1 MYKYASGIPLSNQS
15 CRYAG
20 AAGRMMIV
28 ALVRLLRWLIKS
40 LRANPYNIDCFLI
53 SQKGIQDV
61 KNRPENK
68 LFHQVHAEV
77 SMSENI
83 KNNIR
88 INKYIIMIT
97 RKVNMDIELV
107 KSAVV

>member
-40 LRANPYNIDCFLI
+40 LRANLNNIDCFLI

-61 KNRPENK
+61 KHRPDNK
-68 LFHQVHAEV
+68 LFHQVQAEV
-77 SMSENI
+77 SMSENTE
-83 KNNIR
+83 NNIR
-88 INKYIIMIT
+88 INEYIMIT
-97 RKVNMDIELV
+97 RKVSMDIELV
-107 KSAVV
+107 KPALV

>member
-1 MYKYASGIPLSNQS
+1 MYKYASGIPLTNRS

-61 KNRPENK
+61 KHRPDNK
-68 LFHQVHAEV
+68 LFHQVQAEV
-77 SMSENI
+77 SMSENTE
-83 KNNIR
+83 NNIR
-88 INKYIIMIT
+88 INEYIMIT
-97 RKVNMDIELV
+97 RKVSMDIELV
-107 KSAVV
+107 KPALV